1 LTGDT
6 QGLRCGASH
15 AGDPAARHD
24 FAWVVFAM
32 DLDAKTLTWV
42 NIVIAFV
49 TSGVTYLVWSYQPR
63 IHGLRGWSIGL
74 TLCGFGWLIVLL
86 HASPVPAAMTII
98 ANSLVVAGY
107 STAWLSIRRF
117 NDDSFNARRVVTAV
131 LFFTALFTVAW
142 LAGAE
147 LRDRCIMVSFLT
159 GCLALLAGLEIVKG
173 GRAEPLQGRFP
184 TALAFAVL
192 GSALVIRAGLS
203 LYHPPPVQGAEYDDP
218 TLGVALFITTI
229 CLIGITLGLL
239 MMSTGRL
246 RNRYAKLALTDELT
260 ELPNRRSF
268 LEQGDRLSR
277 RTQMDDTSACVLM
290 MDLDYFSSVNERF
303 GHAGGD
309 QALLAFANLLRN
321 AIRPGDLVA
330 RYGGEEFSAILA
342 GVDVREGGR
351 IAERIRSALAGLAIE
366 VRGQTIKIT
375 VSIGVAPLQK
385 GDLRAAIRK
394 ADDALYQAKALGRDQ
409 VAVAADREPFPQVF
423 QQRAFI

>member
-1 LTGDT
+1 MTVVGRH
-6 QGLRCGASH
+6 GF
-15 AGDPAARHD
+15 AR
-24 FAWVVFAM
+24 VVFAM

-63 IHGLRGWSIGL
+63 MHGLRGWSVGL
-74 TLCGFGWLIVLL
+74 TLCGLGWLIVLM
-86 HASPVPAAMTII
+86 HASQAPAAMTIV
-98 ANSLVVAGY
+98 ANSLVIAGY
-107 STAWLSIRRF
+107 STVWLSIRRF
-117 NDDSFNARRVVTAV
+117 NDDSLDARRVAMAV
-131 LFFTALFTVAW
+131 LFLTALFTVAW

-147 LRDRCIMVSFLT
+147 LRDRVVMVSFLS
-159 GCLALLAGLEIVKG
+159 GCLALLASLEIFKG
-173 GRAEPLQGRFP
+173 SRDEPLQGRFP

-192 GSALVIRAGLS
+192 GSAMVGLS
-203 LYHPPPVQGAEYDDP
+203 LYHRPPAQGAEYNDP

-239 MMSTGRL
+239 MMSTERL

-277 RTQMDDTSACVLM
+277 RTQMDDASACVLM
-290 MDLDYFSSVNERF
+290 MDLDYFSRVNERF

-321 AIRPGDLVA
+321 AMRPADLVA

-366 VRGQTIKIT
+366 VRGQMLKIT
-375 VSIGVAPLQK
+375 VSIGAAPLQH

-409 VAVAADREPFPQVF
+409 VAVAPDREPFPQAF
-423 QQRAFI
+423 QQRIFI

>member
-1 LTGDT
+1 VGRH
-6 QGLRCGASH
+6 GF
-15 AGDPAARHD
+15 AR
-24 FAWVVFAM
+24 VVFAM

-42 NIVIAFV
+42 NIVITFV

-74 TLCGFGWLIVLL
+74 TLCGFGWLMVLL

-117 NDDSFNARRVVTAV
+117 NDDSFDARRVMTSVI
-131 LFFTALFTVAW
+131 FFTALFTVVW

-147 LRDRCIMVSFLT
+147 LRDRVIMVSLLT
-159 GCLALLAGLEIVKG
+159 GCLVLLAGLEIFKG
-173 GRAEPLQGRFP
+173 SRDEPLQGRFP

-192 GSALVIRAGLS
+192 GAAMVVRAGLS
-203 LYHPPPVQGAEYDDP
+203 LYHPSPAQGAEYDDP

-239 MMSTGRL
+239 MMSTERL

-277 RTQMDDTSACVLM
+277 RTQMDDASACVLM
-290 MDLDYFSSVNERF
+290 MDLDYFSRVNERF

-321 AIRPGDLVA
+321 AMRPADLVA
-330 RYGGEEFSAILA
+330 RYGGEEFSAN
-342 GVDVREGGR
+342 
-351 IAERIRSALAGLAIE
+351 S
-366 VRGQTIKIT
+366 QC
-375 VSIGVAPLQK
+375 
-385 GDLRAAIRK
+385 
-394 ADDALYQAKALGRDQ
+394 
-409 VAVAADREPFPQVF
+409 
-423 QQRAFI
+423 

>member
-1 LTGDT
+1 VG
-6 QGLRCGASH
+6 
-15 AGDPAARHD
+15 RHD

-63 IHGLRGWSIGL
+63 IRGLRGWSIGL

-117 NDDSFNARRVVTAV
+117 NDDSFDARRVVTAV
-131 LFFTALFTVAW
+131 LFFAALFTVAW

-159 GCLALLAGLEIVKG
+159 GCLALLAGLEIFKG

-203 LYHPPPVQGAEYDDP
+203 LYHPLPAQGAEYDDP
-218 TLGVALFITTI
+218 TPGVALFITTI

-239 MMSTGRL
+239 MMSTERL

-268 LEQGDRLSR
+268 LEQGDRLSQ
-277 RTQMDDTSACVLM
+277 RTQMDDASACVLM

-321 AIRPGDLVA
+321 AMRPGDLVA

>member
-1 LTGDT
+1 VGRTTRAIAVGRR
-6 QGLRCGASH
+6 G
-15 AGDPAARHD
+15 
-24 FAWVVFAM
+24 FAQVVFAM

-74 TLCGFGWLIVLL
+74 TLCGFGWLLVLM

-98 ANSLVVAGY
+98 ANALVVAGY
-107 STAWLSIRRF
+107 STVWLSIRRF
-117 NDDSFNARRVVTAV
+117 NDDSLDARRVVMSV

-147 LRDRCIMVSFLT
+147 LRDRVIMVSLLT
-159 GCLALLAGLEIVKG
+159 GCLALLASLEIFKG
-173 GRAEPLQGRFP
+173 ARDEPLQGRFP

-192 GSALVIRAGLS
+192 GSAMIIRAGLS
-203 LYHPPPVQGAEYDDP
+203 LYHPPLAHAVEYDDP

-239 MMSTGRL
+239 MMSTERL

-268 LEQGDRLSR
+268 LEQGDRLGR
-277 RTQMDDTSACVLM
+277 RTQMDDAAACVLM
-290 MDLDYFSSVNERF
+290 MDLDFFSNVNERF

-321 AIRPGDLVA
+321 AMRPGDLVA
-330 RYGGEEFSAILA
+330 RYGGEEFSAVLP

-351 IAERIRSALAGLAIE
+351 VAERIRSALAGLAIE
-366 VRGQTIKIT
+366 VRGQMLKIT
-375 VSIGVAPLQK
+375 VSIGVAPLQQ

-409 VAVAADREPFPQVF
+409 VAVALDREPFPQVF
-423 QQRAFI
+423 QQRIFI

>member
-1 LTGDT
+1 
-6 QGLRCGASH
+6 
-15 AGDPAARHD
+15 
-24 FAWVVFAM
+24 M

-98 ANSLVVAGY
+98 ANSLVFAGY

-117 NDDSFNARRVVTAV
+117 NDDSFDARRVVTSV
-131 LFFTALFTVAW
+131 IFFTALFTVVW

-147 LRDRCIMVSFLT
+147 LRDRVIMVSFLT
-159 GCLALLAGLEIVKG
+159 GCLVLLAGLEIFKG
-173 GRAEPLQGRFP
+173 GRDEPLQGRFP

-192 GSALVIRAGLS
+192 GSAMVVRAGLS
-203 LYHPPPVQGAEYDDP
+203 LYHPPPAQGAEYNDP
-218 TLGVALFITTI
+218 TLGVSLFITTI

-239 MMSTGRL
+239 MMSTERL

-277 RTQMDDTSACVLM
+277 RTQMDDASACVLM
-290 MDLDYFSSVNERF
+290 MDLDYFSSVNQRF

-321 AIRPGDLVA
+321 AMRPADLVA

-342 GVDVREGGR
+342 GVDAREGGR

-366 VRGQTIKIT
+366 VRGEMLNIT
-375 VSIGVAPLQK
+375 VSIGVAPLQQ
-385 GDLRAAIRK
+385 GDLRATIRK
-394 ADDALYQAKALGRDQ
+394 ADDALYQAKALGRNQ
-409 VAVAADREPFPQVF
+409 VAVAPDREPFSQVF

>member
-203 LYHPPPVQGAEYDDP
+203 LYHPPPVQGTEYDDP

-342 GVDVREGGR
+342 GVDVRKGGR

>member
-1 LTGDT
+1 
-6 QGLRCGASH
+6 
-15 AGDPAARHD
+15 
-24 FAWVVFAM
+24 M

-98 ANSLVVAGY
+98 ANSLVFAGY

-117 NDDSFNARRVVTAV
+117 NDDSFDARRVVTSV
-131 LFFTALFTVAW
+131 IFFTALFTVVW

-147 LRDRCIMVSFLT
+147 LRDRVIMVSFLT
-159 GCLALLAGLEIVKG
+159 GCLVLLAGLEIFKG
-173 GRAEPLQGRFP
+173 GRDEPLQGRFP

-192 GSALVIRAGLS
+192 GSAMVVRAGLS
-203 LYHPPPVQGAEYDDP
+203 LYHPPPAQGAEYNDP

-239 MMSTGRL
+239 MMSTERL

-277 RTQMDDTSACVLM
+277 RTQMDDASACVLM
-290 MDLDYFSSVNERF
+290 MDLDYFSSVNQRF

-321 AIRPGDLVA
+321 AMRPADLVA

-342 GVDVREGGR
+342 GVDAREGGR

-366 VRGQTIKIT
+366 VRGQMLNIT
-375 VSIGVAPLQK
+375 VSIGVAPLQQ
-385 GDLRAAIRK
+385 GDLRATIRK
-394 ADDALYQAKALGRDQ
+394 ADDALYQAKALGRNQ
-409 VAVAADREPFPQVF
+409 VAVAPDREPFPQVF

>member
-1 LTGDT
+1 
-6 QGLRCGASH
+6 
-15 AGDPAARHD
+15 
-24 FAWVVFAM
+24 M

-42 NIVIAFV
+42 NIVVAFV

-74 TLCGFGWLIVLL
+74 TLCGFGWLIVVM
-86 HASPVPAAMTII
+86 HASPASAAMTII

-107 STAWLSIRRF
+107 STVWLSIRRF
-117 NDDSFNARRVVTAV
+117 NDDSFDARRVVMSV
-131 LFFTALFTVAW
+131 VFFTALFTVAW

-147 LRDRCIMVSFLT
+147 LRDRVIMVSFLT
-159 GCLALLAGLEIVKG
+159 GCLALLASLEIFKG
-173 GRAEPLQGRFP
+173 GRDEPLQGRFP

-192 GSALVIRAGLS
+192 GSAMVVRAGLS
-203 LYHPPPVQGAEYDDP
+203 LYHAPLAQGAEYDDP

-239 MMSTGRL
+239 MMSTERL

-277 RTQMDDTSACVLM
+277 RTQMDDAPACVLM

-321 AIRPGDLVA
+321 AMRPGDLVA

-342 GVDVREGGR
+342 GVDMREGGR

-366 VRGQTIKIT
+366 VRGQMLRIT
-375 VSIGVAPLQK
+375 VSIGVAPLQQ

-409 VAVAADREPFPQVF
+409 VALAADREPFPQVF
-423 QQRAFI
+423 QQGILI

>member
-1 LTGDT
+1 
-6 QGLRCGASH
+6 
-15 AGDPAARHD
+15 
-24 FAWVVFAM
+24 M

-74 TLCGFGWLIVLL
+74 TLCGFGWLTTLM
-86 HASPVPAAMTII
+86 HASPAPAALTII

-107 STAWLSIRRF
+107 ATVWLSIRRF
-117 NDDSFNARRVVTAV
+117 NDDSFDARRVVMSV
-131 LFFTALFTVAW
+131 LFFTVLFTVAW

-147 LRDRCIMVSFLT
+147 LSDRVIMVSFLT
-159 GCLALLAGLEIVKG
+159 GCLALLASLEIVKG

-192 GSALVIRAGLS
+192 GSAMVLRAGLS
-203 LYHPPPVQGAEYDDP
+203 LYHPPLAQGAEYDDP

-229 CLIGITLGLL
+229 CLIGVTLGLL
-239 MMSTGRL
+239 MMSTERL

-268 LEQGDRLSR
+268 LEQGDRFSR
-277 RTQMDDTSACVLM
+277 RTQLDDASACVLM

-309 QALLAFANLLRN
+309 QALLAFANLLRTE
-321 AIRPGDLVA
+321 IRPGDLVA

-351 IAERIRSALAGLAIE
+351 IAERIRSALAGMAIE

-375 VSIGVAPLQK
+375 VSIGAAPLQQ

-394 ADDALYQAKALGRDQ
+394 ADEALYQAKALGRDQ
-409 VAVAADREPFPQVF
+409 VAVAVDREPFPQVF
-423 QQRAFI
+423 QQRIFI

>member
-1 LTGDT
+1 
-6 QGLRCGASH
+6 
-15 AGDPAARHD
+15 
-24 FAWVVFAM
+24 M

-63 IHGLRGWSIGL
+63 IHGLRGWSVGL

-86 HASPVPAAMTII
+86 HASPVPAALTIM

-107 STAWLSIRRF
+107 STVWLSIRRF
-117 NDDSFNARRVVTAV
+117 NDDSVDVRRVVMSV

-147 LRDRCIMVSFLT
+147 LQDRVVMVSLLT
-159 GCLALLAGLEIVKG
+159 GCLALLASLEIFKG
-173 GRAEPLQGRFP
+173 GHDEPLQGRFP
-184 TALAFAVL
+184 TTLAFGVL

-203 LYHPPPVQGAEYDDP
+203 LFHPTPAQGAEYDDP

-229 CLIGITLGLL
+229 CLIGITLGML
-239 MMSTGRL
+239 MMSTERL
-246 RNRYAKLALTDELT
+246 RTRYAKLALTDELT

-277 RTQMDDTSACVLM
+277 HTQMDTASACVLM

-309 QALLAFANLLRN
+309 QALLAFANLLRT
-321 AIRPGDLVA
+321 AVRPGDLVA

-342 GVDVREGGR
+342 GVDMQEGGR
-351 IAERIRSALAGLAIE
+351 IAERIRSALAGLPIE
-366 VRGQTIKIT
+366 IRDEVLKIT
-375 VSIGVAPLQK
+375 VSIGVAPLQE

-409 VAVAADREPFPQVF
+409 VAVASDREPFPPVF
-423 QQRAFI
+423 QQYSPRIERRIGQDCACTKTTCHAEEIALGQQ

>member
-1 LTGDT
+1 MRATAVER
-6 QGLRCGASH
+6 QG
-15 AGDPAARHD
+15 
-24 FAWVVFAM
+24 FAQVVFAM

-63 IHGLRGWSIGL
+63 IHGLRGWSVGL
-74 TLCGFGWLIVLL
+74 TLCGFGWLIVLM
-86 HASPVPAAMTII
+86 HAEAPAPAALTII

-107 STAWLSIRRF
+107 STVWLSIRRF
-117 NDDSFNARRVVTAV
+117 NDDSFNARRVVMSV
-131 LFFTALFTVAW
+131 LFFTALFTMAW

-147 LRDRCIMVSFLT
+147 LRDRVIMVSLLT
-159 GCLALLAGLEIVKG
+159 GCLALLAGLEIFKG
-173 GRAEPLQGRFP
+173 GREEPLQGRFP

-192 GSALVIRAGLS
+192 GSVLVIRAGLS
-203 LYHPPPVQGAEYDDP
+203 LYQAPPAQDAEYNDP

-229 CLIGITLGLL
+229 CLIGVTLGLL
-239 MMSTGRL
+239 MMSTERL

-277 RTQMDDTSACVLM
+277 RTQMDDSPACVLM
-290 MDLDYFSSVNERF
+290 MDLDFFSSVNERF

-321 AIRPGDLVA
+321 AVRPGDLVA

-351 IAERIRSALAGLAIE
+351 IAERVRSALAGLPIE
-366 VRGQTIKIT
+366 VRGQVLKMT
-375 VSIGVAPLQK
+375 VSIGVALLQA
-385 GDLRAAIRK
+385 GDLRTAIQK
-394 ADDALYQAKALGRDQ
+394 ADEALYQAKALGRDQ
-409 VAVAADREPFPQVF
+409 VAVAPNPEPFPQVF
-423 QQRAFI
+423 QQSIFT